1 MASDEPIGE
10 VLTHVED
17 KVWRIWAVSLGL
29 AFILGRFYYVQEAH
43 TAILSEIQE
52 DLQNQKSGLG
62 SQQIQTETYQRGA
75 TDALNTLRERVSRLE
90 DRQ

>member
-29 AFILGRFYYVQEAH
+29 AFILGRLFF
-43 TAILSEIQE
+43 IQE
-52 DLQNQKSGLG
+52 SHELALINLVESTQNLKTEIETLK
-62 SQQIQTETYQRGA
+62 IQTQTYQNSA
-75 TDALNTLRERVSRLE
+75 REQASRIL
-90 DRQ
+90 DRLDNL